1 MGYEFK
7 GSLLLQVERIMTLE
21 VSHFLNYGFLLIIL
35 PFLELIKNKWSVRHA
50 FLNNK
55 EKKAYTRPF
64 ITTYGMEGYIWLQ
77 VYVESHDPFPFGSKN
92 RT

>member
-1 MGYEFK
+1 MNLK

-21 VSHFLNYGFLLIIL
+21 VSHFFNYAFLLIIL
-35 PFLELIKNKWSVRHA
+35 PLLELIKNKWSVRHA

-55 EKKAYTRPF
+55 GGKKAYTRPF
-64 ITTYGMEGYIWLQ
+64 ITTYGTEGYIWLK